1 MNGCDMAD
9 YRLFG
14 ADTSPYSQKVRAA
27 LRYKGADFE
36 WVPRSV
42 RTEADFRA
50 MAATPTVPLLM
61 APGRPP
67 SQDSTAMLNALEA
80 DKEEPSTVPDDPA
93 CAALALI
100 LEDYGDEWLNK
111 TMFNERWSQ
120 SPDREQAAHRV
131 MLQLFAGE
139 PPENRAQAE
148 AEIAERMA
156 SRLGLVGAGG
166 KNSRKL
172 KQSFHR
178 FAERLDAH
186 LKENLFIFGGRPS
199 AADFSVAAQF
209 QQMLLDPTPG
219 QWLRERTPFVTEWCE
234 FMETPNAGAPFKPLA
249 ELEATLLPVFSDEV
263 ARTYLPWAV
272 ANSENASKRRKKLSV
287 KIAGGQFDETTQRYA
302 AKSFKSLKK
311 AVGKAK
317 EAEGLASFLKAAKA
331 EAILQ

>member
-1 MNGCDMAD
+1 MAD

-42 RTEADFRA
+42 RTEAEFQA
-50 MAATPTVPLLM
+50 MASTPTVPLLM

-67 SQDSTAMLNALEA
+67 SQDSTAMLVALEA
-80 DKEEPSTVPDDPA
+80 DRQEPSTVPDDPA

-111 TMFNERWSQ
+111 VMFNERWAQ

-139 PPENRAQAE
+139 PPENREEVERQ
-148 AEIAERMA
+148 IAERMA

-166 KNSRKL
+166 KNAKKL
-172 KQSFHR
+172 KQSFQR
-178 FAERLDAH
+178 FAEGLDTH
-186 LKENLFIFGGRPS
+186 LKDNLFIFGGRPS
-199 AADFSVAAQF
+199 AADFAIAAQL

-219 QWLRERTPFVTEWCE
+219 EWLRDRTPFVSEWCE
-234 FMETPNAGAPFKPLA
+234 FMEAPNAGGPFRPLG
-249 ELEATLLPVFSDEV
+249 ELEPTLLVLFRDEV
-263 ARTYLPWAV
+263 ARTYLPWAI
-272 ANSENASKRRKKLSV
+272 ANVDNASKRRKKLSV
-287 KIAGGQFDETTQRYA
+287 KIAGGQFEETTQRYA
-302 AKSFKSLKK
+302 AKSFRSLKK
-311 AVGKAK
+311 TVMKASD
-317 EAEGLASFLKAAKA
+317 ASGLADFLKAAKA
-331 EAILQ
+331 EAILE

>member
-1 MNGCDMAD
+1 MNGHDMAK

-27 LRYKGADFE
+27 LRYKGVDFE

-42 RTEADFRA
+42 KTEAEFQA
-50 MAATPTVPLLM
+50 MAATPTVPLLI

-67 SQDSTAMLNALEA
+67 SQDSTAMLVALEA
-80 DKEEPSTVPDDPA
+80 DQDEPATVPDDPA

-111 TMFNERWSQ
+111 AMFNERWSQ

-131 MLQLFAGE
+131 MMQLFAGE
-139 PPENRAQAE
+139 PPENREEAE
-148 AEIAERMA
+148 AQIAERMA

-172 KQSFHR
+172 KQSLHR
-178 FAERLDAH
+178 FAELLDAH
-186 LKENLFIFGGRPS
+186 LKDNLFIFGGRPS

-219 QWLRERTPFVTEWCE
+219 EWLRDRAPFVTEWCE
-234 FMETPNAGAPFKPLA
+234 FMETPNAGAPFKPLG
-249 ELEATLLPVFSDEV
+249 ELEPTLLPLFKDEV
-263 ARTYLPWAV
+263 AKTYLPWAM

-287 KIAGGQFDETTQRYA
+287 KIAGGTFEETTQRYA

-311 AVGKAK
+311 AVTKSAD
-317 EAEGLASFLKAAKA
+317 AEGLAAFLKAAKA
-331 EAILQ
+331 DAILA